1 MAQHSAPVRGG
12 TAIALTI
19 AAVVPLLAAAA
30 PENEALE
37 AALKNTRAVVEKHH
51 LISLVDID
59 PLGDGKTTNFRY
71 DRYPEVERVQ
81 MKDGVYAR
89 RKPKGWM
96 KSNDWTKTGT
106 KVKSQKAAELDA
118 LVSFVD
124 APLNNI
130 SVSKDTSQ
138 GDTVVRVLRREPKES
153 GERIFYELGREN
165 ATAMMYPQFIFD
177 KGKADEDSEALL
189 VGFAGLMYSGDE
201 KVKVNINYS
210 YMFLVDL
217 KPAKPDGSPASKR

>member
-1 MAQHSAPVRGG
+1 MCV
-12 TAIALTI
+12 
-19 AAVVPLLAAAA
+19 AAVVALLAAHAA
-30 PENEALE
+30 PEDEAIE
-37 AALKNTRAVVEKHH
+37 SALKHTRAVVEKHH
-51 LISLVDID
+51 LISIVDIE
-59 PLGDGKTTNFRY
+59 PLGDGKSTNFRY
-71 DRYPEVERVQ
+71 DRYPDVERVQ

-96 KSNDWTKTGT
+96 KSNDWAKTGT
-106 KVKSQKAAELDA
+106 KVKSNKAQELDA

-130 SVSKDTSQ
+130 SVSKDASQ
-138 GDTVVRVLRREPKES
+138 GGTVVRVLRREPRES

-165 ATAMMYPQFIFD
+165 ATAMVYPQFIFD
-177 KGKADEDSEALL
+177 KAKTGEDANALL

-217 KPAKPDGSPASKR
+217 EPAKPDGSAKGKR